1 MNRFFEEHP
10 TLASALGVILFL
22 VSIAVLSLLAG
33 CKPQQHIVEIVKTD
47 TLHVYHTD
55 TLKVVHNDTIFSTIT
70 TVQHDSV
77 MLKQKEIYYINA
89 ATGEILHS
97 EKEKEKESYHNN
109 EKDSQLIQHTVDS
122 LVQAK
127 VDSIYNSKYNEKPVI
142 VEVKKEIPWYQKCW
156 NWIIGKLAWIGLFF
170 IGVTIA
176 SITYQ
181 RIKKR
186 IPK

>member
-1 MNRFFEEHP
+1 MKEKSFIDKHP
-10 TLASALGVILFL
+10 NITSVVSVIIWFAVIALL
-22 VSIAVLSLLAG
+22 SIVVG

-55 TLKVVHNDTIFSTIT
+55 TLKVVHNDTIYSVKVETK
-70 TVQHDSV
+70 HDSIII
-77 MLKQKEIYYINA
+77 KEKYYLDAEGNV
-89 ATGEILHS
+89 THS
-97 EKEKEKESYHNN
+97 EKEKEAFHNFV
-109 EKDSQLIQHTVDS
+109 KDAQFIQHTVDS

-127 VDSIYNSKYNEKPVI
+127 VDSIYQSKYNEKPVV
-142 VEVKKEIPWYQKCW
+142 VEVKKEIPWYQKTW

-176 SITYQ
+176 PIIYQ